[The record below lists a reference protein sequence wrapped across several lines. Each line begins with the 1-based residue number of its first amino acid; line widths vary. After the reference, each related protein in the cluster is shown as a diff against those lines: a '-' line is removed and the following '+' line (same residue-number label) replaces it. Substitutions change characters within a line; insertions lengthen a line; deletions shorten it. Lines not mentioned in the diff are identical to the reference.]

1 MADSRDSASC
11 VRLHR
16 HRLTRCVD
24 NAPISS
30 VVAPFIIVVC
40 IDEKPGCD
48 RAVRIVILSAVRRSH
63 FSPTRGGESPYI
75 GTVDSIGLT
84 VSATRGFDWTLTR
97 RARRGAHRCDRAG
110 RSRNRDDAAFDTAD
124 GDRQTNIPIADVI
137 QDRFGLPTHVENDC
151 TASAVGEYVYGAGR
165 EYRAVAHVT
174 FGTGI
179 GGGLVEDGQVLR
191 GEDGYAAE
199 IGLLPVCATGELLS
213 VRVRAA

>member
-16 HRLTRCVD
+16 HRQTRCVD

-63 FSPTRGGESPYI
+63 FSPTRGGENPYI

-97 RARRGAHRCDRAG
+97 RAGRGAHRGDRAG
-110 RSRNRDDAAFDTAD
+110 RSRNRDDLDVRHGGRPSTNEHP
-124 GDRQTNIPIADVI
+124 DR
-137 QDRFGLPTHVENDC
+137 
-151 TASAVGEYVYGAGR
+151 GR
-165 EYRAVAHVT
+165 DP
-174 FGTGI
+174 G
-179 GGGLVEDGQVLR
+179 
-191 GEDGYAAE
+191 
-199 IGLLPVCATGELLS
+199 S
-213 VRVRAA
+213 VRARPTSRTTVPPRRSARTCTVPGARIAPWRT